1 MKILLLDSKKTVT
14 PAMLGKIR
22 GVLEA
27 HGVSVDTID
36 EVPLKDH
43 PERVGKALDLIEQ
56 MARMTCDGERTLDN
70 GDIQEDPDAVMEND
84 DAVET
89 VSGLIRSA
97 RELAVNP
104 PRVLEAV
111 EEA

>member
-1 MKILLLDSKKTVT
+1 
-14 PAMLGKIR
+14 
-22 GVLEA
+22 
-27 HGVSVDTID
+27 
-36 EVPLKDH
+36 
-43 PERVGKALDLIEQ
+43 VGKALDLVEQ

-111 EEA
+111 EED